1 MSKGIFITA
10 TGTDIGKTYVT
21 ALIVK
26 KLHDA
31 GINAGYYKAA
41 LSGAEYIDGRL
52 VPGDADYVKRV
63 SGINQSLES
72 MVSYVYENA
81 VSPHLAA
88 RIEGNPVEE
97 YKVLED
103 FKAVCGKHDFVT
115 AEGSGGIVCPI
126 RFDGTKKI
134 FLEDIIKLL
143 GLDTLVVA
151 DGGLGT
157 INSAVTTCGY
167 IRSRG
172 IAVRGIILNNYDPE
186 SEMHRDNKAMIEQI
200 TKIPVI
206 AEVKAGDRELD
217 IDAEVLKAYFS
228 VPKCHW

>member
-41 LSGAEYIDGRL
+41 LSGAEYTDNRL
-52 VPGDADYVKRV
+52 VPGDAAYVKLV
-63 SGINQSLES
+63 SGIEQSLDT

-81 VSPHLAA
+81 VSPHLASQ
-88 RIEGNPVEE
+88 IEGNPVDMER
-97 YKVLED
+97 VLAD
-103 FKAVCGKHDFVT
+103 FRSVCGGHEFVT
-115 AEGSGGIVCPI
+115 VEGSGGIVSPI
-126 RFDGTKKI
+126 RFDNERKI

-143 GLDTLVVA
+143 GLKALVIA

-157 INSAVTTCGY
+157 INSAVTTCEY
-167 IRSRG
+167 MQRRDIEIS
-172 IAVRGIILNNYDPE
+172 GIILNNYEPD
-186 SEMHRDNKAMIEQI
+186 SVMHSDNKKMIEYI

-206 AEVKAGDRELD
+206 AEVKRDDRELD
-217 IDAEVLKAYFS
+217 IDIEVLKDCYGA
-228 VPKCHW
+228 V